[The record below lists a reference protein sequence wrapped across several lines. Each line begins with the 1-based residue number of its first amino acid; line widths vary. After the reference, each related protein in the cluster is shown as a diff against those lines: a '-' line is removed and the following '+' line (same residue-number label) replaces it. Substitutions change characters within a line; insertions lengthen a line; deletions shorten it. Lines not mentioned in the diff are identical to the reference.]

1 MGFISCII
9 TNIFFNYNV
18 YNTRAMKI
26 NRLSKETSAYLT
38 KHAGNPISWFPWC
51 KVALDKAGLKNK
63 PILLSIGYSACY
75 WSHVMANESFEDEET
90 AKIMN
95 KYFIS
100 IRVDREEGSD
110 LDKIY
115 QISQILLNKRTG
127 NLDKFLSRVNAL

>member
-1 MGFISCII
+1 
-9 TNIFFNYNV
+9 
-18 YNTRAMKI
+18 MKI
-26 NRLSKETSAYLT
+26 NRLSKETCTYLK
-38 KHAGNPISWFPWC
+38 KHVGNPVDWFPWC
-51 KVALDKAGLKNK
+51 TVALDKARLKNK
-63 PILLSIGYSACY
+63 PTLLSIGYSACY

-100 IRVDREEGSD
+100 IRVDREERSD

-115 QISQILLNKRTG
+115 QTSQILLNKRTG

>member
-1 MGFISCII
+1 
-9 TNIFFNYNV
+9 
-18 YNTRAMKI
+18 
-26 NRLSKETSAYLT
+26 
-38 KHAGNPISWFPWC
+38 
-51 KVALDKAGLKNK
+51 
-63 PILLSIGYSACY
+63 
-75 WSHVMANESFEDEET
+75 MAHESFEGEET

-95 KYFIS
+95 EYFIS